1 MLSFRR
7 KCCQN
12 FVKNPCSCFGYRLS
26 YNHPN
31 EVIRIVKKPYEIGI
45 QRYRSDQEQ
54 IVALR
59 LPNTDL
65 KVSLGSSLIML
76 CFGYYYSVLTL
87 S

>member
-1 MLSFRR
+1 MLSFQR

-31 EVIRIVKKPYEIGI
+31 QVIPIGKEPKGIGI
-45 QRYRSDQEQ
+45 QMYKRDHEK

-59 LPNTDL
+59 LPNMGL
-65 KVSLGSSLIML
+65 KVSSGSSLVML
-76 CFGYYYSVLTL
+76 CFGYCYSVLAI